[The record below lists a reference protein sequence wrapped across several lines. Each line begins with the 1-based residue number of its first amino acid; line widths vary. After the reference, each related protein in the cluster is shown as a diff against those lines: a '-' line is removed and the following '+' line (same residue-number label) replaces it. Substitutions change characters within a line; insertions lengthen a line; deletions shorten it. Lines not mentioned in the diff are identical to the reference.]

1 MRRKRGENFF
11 KKKGKTRRLLAG
23 CRLPAGAGTSGEML
37 RNTTGINKAG
47 WKQEVT
53 RRRGMSRAVCR
64 VASQDLP
71 TVSMQLPLPPMAR
84 GVARWK
90 KRKKEEKKKARRHV
104 DGFKDLKHQVIINL
118 LPAWETAHQ
127 AVTSERLICKRI
139 HIYGECRENLLE
151 VL

>member
-1 MRRKRGENFF
+1 MKK
-11 KKKGKTRRLLAG
+11 KKKGGVKREGFSAG
-23 CRLPAGAGTSGEML
+23 RRLPAGAGTSGEIL
-37 RNTTGINKAG
+37 RNKRGINKEG
-47 WKQEVT
+47 RKQEVT

-84 GVARWK
+84 GVAR
-90 KRKKEEKKKARRHV
+90 RKKKGEGGGKKKARRRV

-139 HIYGECRENLLE
+139 HIYGERRENPLE